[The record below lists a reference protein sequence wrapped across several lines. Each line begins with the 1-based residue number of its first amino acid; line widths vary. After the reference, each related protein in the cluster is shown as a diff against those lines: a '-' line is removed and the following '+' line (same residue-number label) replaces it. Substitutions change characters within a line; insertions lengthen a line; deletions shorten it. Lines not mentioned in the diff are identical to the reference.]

1 MTKAVKQPMCRRTE
15 IMTNSIAK
23 VFIVINFVLSAI
35 YLAVTGMFLS
45 QKWDYRQMYLEQ
57 SYQSEIKNKALDD
70 SLKETQKRLELI
82 TQTATEAR
90 KKNSKIAEE
99 NNKLIQENANLQA
112 KNKQHELNYTNI
124 STQISEIRSALT
136 AKDNQ
141 IAELQQKEEKY
152 KQEVD
157 LAKKAKDEADNEQ
170 QRLQILKDNLEG
182 ELAEHKRLLQIS
194 EKELREA
201 KLVIRAVQNSGVK
214 IDTIGSTVKPLDG
227 EVVAVSDDVP
237 ILMLSIGSDQGVE
250 KGYQFT
256 VYRGNKFVGRV
267 IVEEVYKEM
276 SEAKIIR
283 DMTVEKPK
291 KGDKV
296 TTRISGGG
304 L

>member
-1 MTKAVKQPMCRRTE
+1 MCRRTE

-141 IAELQQKEEKY
+141 IAELQQKESEIKFY
-152 KQEVD
+152 RD
-157 LAKKAKDEADNEQ
+157 SIS
-170 QRLQILKDNLEG
+170 RL
-182 ELAEHKRLLQIS
+182 
-194 EKELREA
+194 EKEVEA
-201 KLVIRAVQNSGVK
+201 GRALTQSVAEAGK
-214 IDTIGSTVKPLDG
+214 IGAINIPTGK
-227 EVVAVSDDVP
+227 
-237 ILMLSIGSDQGVE
+237 
-250 KGYQFT
+250 
-256 VYRGNKFVGRV
+256 
-267 IVEEVYKEM
+267 
-276 SEAKIIR
+276 
-283 DMTVEKPK
+283 
-291 KGDKV
+291 
-296 TTRISGGG
+296 
-304 L
+304 

>member
-1 MTKAVKQPMCRRTE
+1 
-15 IMTNSIAK
+15 MTNSIAK